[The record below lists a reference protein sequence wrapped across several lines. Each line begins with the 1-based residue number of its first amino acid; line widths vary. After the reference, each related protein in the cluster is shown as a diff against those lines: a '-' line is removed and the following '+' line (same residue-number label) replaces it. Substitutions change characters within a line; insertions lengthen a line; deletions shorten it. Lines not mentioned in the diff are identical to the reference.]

1 MSVWQKTILWLGLG
15 PDEAYGDHEDQ
26 PIMRGPLVSPEFE
39 EARAAGGDDGK
50 IYKLRARPGL
60 ADPKQSGSNESSGT
74 VRPLRAAS
82 TATPLTVT
90 PGGFDDAKEV
100 ADRFLNGQAVAVNI
114 NGVGHET
121 ARRVIDFASGL
132 CYGNGGHLERVHPQV
147 YLLTPTGVEVPE
159 EEKSRIRDEGL
170 GDRY

>member
-1 MSVWQKTILWLGLG
+1 M
-15 PDEAYGDHEDQ
+15 
-26 PIMRGPLVSPEFE
+26 
-39 EARAAGGDDGK
+39 
-50 IYKLRARPGL
+50 
-60 ADPKQSGSNESSGT
+60 
-74 VRPLRAAS
+74 
-82 TATPLTVT
+82 
-90 PGGFDDAKEV
+90 
-100 ADRFLNGQAVAVNI
+100 ADRFLNGQAVAVNM

-121 ARRVIDFASGL
+121 ARRVIDCASGL

>member
-50 IYKLRARPGL
+50 IYELRARPGL
-60 ADPKQSGSNESSGT
+60 ADPRQSGSNESSGT

-82 TATPLTVT
+82 IATPLTVT

-100 ADRFLNGQAVAVNI
+100 ADRFLNGQAVAVNM
-114 NGVGHET
+114 NGVGRET

-132 CYGNGGHLERVHPQV
+132 CYGNGGHLGRVHPQV

-159 EEKSRIRDEGL
+159 EEKLRFRDEGL